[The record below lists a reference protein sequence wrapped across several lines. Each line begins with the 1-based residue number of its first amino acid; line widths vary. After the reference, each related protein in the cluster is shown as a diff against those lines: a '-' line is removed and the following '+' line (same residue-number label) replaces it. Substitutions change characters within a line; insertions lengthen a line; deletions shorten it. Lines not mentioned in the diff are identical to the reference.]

1 MVAPD
6 KSALYVYDANNR
18 LIKATVQDGTN
29 VIAEEYTYD
38 FTGNRTSKTTTTD
51 GGFDFIKYVL
61 DTNSSLTQVLA
72 ELNADK
78 TEKAYYTRGT
88 DLISQERDGKTSY
101 YLYDGHGSVRMLADE
116 SGNVTDTYDYD
127 AFGNLTNSTGNTANN
142 YRYCGEQFDGTTGLY
157 YLRARYMNPHTG
169 TFISMDSYSGS
180 INDPVSLH
188 KYLYANANPVMY
200 SDPSGYMSLGEVATV
215 GAVIGALSSGLITVG
230 MNILKNYDETG
241 ELKCDV
247 TFGEVAVSM
256 IIGGAF
262 GALGAV
268 ALYCKIV
275 WLTYLLASIAFSNGV
290 GTAVIGYFEYENGNY
305 GSAMGYS
312 ILSILSFIGAGKLF
326 SKANSFNNGTGRSKN
341 LVYGSS
347 AKSSTKLTNQM
358 NKRGWTIQSINDTV
372 EYPYTTRQST
382 NLATGNS
389 ATVFYKKDGSYII
402 VDDTTNEIVQ
412 ISNCN
417 DPNWVPDPNI
427 QDPYDPNNT
436 K

>member
-1 MVAPD
+1 
-6 KSALYVYDANNR
+6 
-18 LIKATVQDGTN
+18 
-29 VIAEEYTYD
+29 
-38 FTGNRTSKTTTTD
+38 
-51 GGFDFIKYVL
+51 
-61 DTNSSLTQVLA
+61 
-72 ELNADK
+72 
-78 TEKAYYTRGT
+78 
-88 DLISQERDGKTSY
+88 
-101 YLYDGHGSVRMLADE
+101 
-116 SGNVTDTYDYD
+116 
-127 AFGNLTNSTGNTANN
+127 
-142 YRYCGEQFDGTTGLY
+142 
-157 YLRARYMNPHTG
+157 
-169 TFISMDSYSGS
+169 MDSYNGS

-326 SKANSFNNGTGRSKN
+326 SKANTFSNTNNKSTFRIQLEEALKNLDKSGLRPGQTQISESRVQQIVENYNSFKANSSIYSDGKTRYVVDGHHTTIASEINGTG
-341 LVYGSS
+341 
-347 AKSSTKLTNQM
+347 
-358 NKRGWTIQSINDTV
+358 
-372 EYPYTTRQST
+372 
-382 NLATGNS
+382 TGFNMGTPTEQQPS
-389 ATVFYKKDGSYII
+389 ATNVYWWREWYEIWKTVIEII
-402 VDDTTNEIVQ
+402 E
-412 ISNCN
+412 
-417 DPNWVPDPNI
+417 
-427 QDPYDPNNT
+427 
-436 K
+436 